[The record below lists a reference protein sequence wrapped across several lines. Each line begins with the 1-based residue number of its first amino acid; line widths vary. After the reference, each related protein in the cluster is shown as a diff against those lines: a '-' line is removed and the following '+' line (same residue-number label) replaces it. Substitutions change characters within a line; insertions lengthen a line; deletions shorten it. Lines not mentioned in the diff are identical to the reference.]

1 MEKQLFQETFNELTD
16 ESVSS
21 FVNRNKI
28 ERADILQIL
37 VRKTQAGMAVFTLFY
52 YSEKAYKKNKY

>member
-16 ESVSS
+16 ESVSN

-52 YSEKAYKKNKY
+52 YSEKAYKKN

>member
-1 MEKQLFQETFNELTD
+1 MEKQLFQETFNEMTD

-28 ERADILQIL
+28 QRADILQIL
-37 VRKTQAGMAVFTLFY
+37 IRKRFDGLAIFTLFY
-52 YSEKAYKKNKY
+52 YSEKAYKKN